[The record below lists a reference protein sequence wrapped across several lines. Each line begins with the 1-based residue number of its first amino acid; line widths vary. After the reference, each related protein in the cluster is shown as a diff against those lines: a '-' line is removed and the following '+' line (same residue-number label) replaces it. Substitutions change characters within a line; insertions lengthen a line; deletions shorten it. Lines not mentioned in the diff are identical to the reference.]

1 MTQSSGAPLPEASGH
16 VEQVVRA
23 AWQAHLRRDD
33 FRDDDSFFSL
43 GGDSLLAAKVMAR
56 VSREL
61 GGRLRV
67 GLLLRNPTVSGL
79 CVAAREALAGT
90 RRERR

>member
-1 MTQSSGAPLPEASGH
+1 MTQSSGAPGLQTCGRVQE
-16 VEQVVRA
+16 VIRA
-23 AWQAHLRRDD
+23 AWKAHLRRDD
-33 FRDDDSFFSL
+33 FRDDESFFRL

-61 GGRLRV
+61 GSRLRV

-79 CVAAREALAGT
+79 STAAWEALGGT
-90 RRERR
+90 GLPR